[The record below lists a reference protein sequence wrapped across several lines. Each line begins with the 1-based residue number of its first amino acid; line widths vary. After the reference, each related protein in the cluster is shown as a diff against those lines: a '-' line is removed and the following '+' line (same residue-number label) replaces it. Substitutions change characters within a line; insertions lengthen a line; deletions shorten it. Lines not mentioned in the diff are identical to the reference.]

1 MLFRSDPDYA
11 TNPARVTH
19 REQLKARLETLLA
32 PCGADEWQSR
42 ITAAGVPCGPI
53 NDLAQAFALAE
64 SLGLDPVVE
73 VEGTP
78 TVAHPITLSQTPA
91 TYRSGPPD
99 LPSA

>member
-1 MLFRSDPDYA
+1 MIAWLSVTAKTAHSASRFRNSA
-11 TNPARVTH
+11 
-19 REQLKARLETLLA
+19 
-32 PCGADEWQSR
+32 
-42 ITAAGVPCGPI
+42 

-91 TYRSGPPD
+91 TYRSGPPG
-99 LPSA
+99 LPST